1 MATNEKQTHHKTIGI
16 KPCSLVGKKNVTL
29 QLDEIPLKGLA
40 KAKILLAPRIQ
51 AIDPR
56 M

>member
-16 KPCSLVGKKNVTL
+16 KPCSLVGKTYFAL
-29 QLDEIPLKGLA
+29 QSDEIPLEGLV

-51 AIDPR
+51 AIDLR